1 MNEQPT
7 NVPHAPEM
15 PPPIERGKGDEIIAI
30 RDLKV
35 HFDLGGGGIFDRLIN
50 RNSVK
55 RVVKAVDGVTIDI
68 YPGETL
74 GLVGESGCGKSTLG
88 RAILRLTEPTSGH
101 VFFRGRDLSLF
112 SKIPSWVK
120 SVSLIVAAII
130 WVAWEIIFILQHYR
144 KSYGLGGME
153 ARIVGAF
160 NSFFSN
166 LVGAGLGASF
176 LTFLSY
182 TLLTFLNALFHFFLL
197 RGILRLIASQ
207 RAEKGMRKLRRHMQM
222 IFQDPYA
229 SLNPRMT
236 VGQIVGEP
244 VETFHGSSADQERPA
259 WLKIVGLILG
269 ILVGIIVGLYVAVL
283 GLYLIIWVIRIIPV
297 MTPPLHSVIVALSG
311 FIGYG
316 AGSLARNL
324 IVHKTFRIILA
335 IVGGAIGLGLAF
347 LAGSLLKRRG
357 VELNI
362 FLQILLTIISFIVGW
377 RIAARI
383 KPELHALG
391 GKINHRVQEL
401 METVGLNR
409 RFIKRFPHEF
419 SGGQR
424 QRIGIARALAVDP
437 DFIVADEPIS
447 ALDVSI
453 QAQIMNLMERL
464 QREKNL
470 TYLFIS
476 HDLRAIRHV
485 SDRVA
490 VMYLGKLVEIADA
503 KVIYDE
509 PLMPYTKAL
518 ISAVPVPDPEI
529 EATRQ
534 RIVLEGDVPSPI
546 NPPQGCRFHTR
557 CPYAIE
563 ACKEVVPPL
572 AEIKPNHF
580 AACIRISPEQPDIER
595 VAPGDAPGLRD
606 AQRVIAT

>member
-1 MNEQPT
+1 MTMLGAQAGTGAAGPVINERLTADREPL
-7 NVPHAPEM
+7 
-15 PPPIERGKGDEIIAI
+15 IAI

-35 HFDLGGGGIFDRLIN
+35 HFNLGGGTVWDRMFGG
-50 RNSVK
+50 SPVK

-88 RAILRLTEPTSGH
+88 RALLRLTEPTSGQ
-101 VFFRGRDLSLF
+101 VLFRGQDL
-112 SKIPSWVK
+112 
-120 SVSLIVAAII
+120 A
-130 WVAWEIIFILQHYR
+130 H
-144 KSYGLGGME
+144 
-153 ARIVGAF
+153 
-160 NSFFSN
+160 
-166 LVGAGLGASF
+166 
-176 LTFLSY
+176 LSQ
-182 TLLTFLNALFHFFLL
+182 
-197 RGILRLIASQ
+197 GQ
-207 RAEKGMRKLRRHMQM
+207 MREHRRHLQM

-236 VGQIVGEP
+236 VGQIIGEP
-244 VETFHGSSADQERPA
+244 LDTFR
-259 WLKIVGLILG
+259 
-269 ILVGIIVGLYVAVL
+269 
-283 GLYLIIWVIRIIPV
+283 
-297 MTPPLHSVIVALSG
+297 
-311 FIGYG
+311 
-316 AGSLARNL
+316 LARG
-324 IVHKTFRIILA
+324 R
-335 IVGGAIGLGLAF
+335 
-347 LAGSLLKRRG
+347 
-357 VELNI
+357 
-362 FLQILLTIISFIVGW
+362 
-377 RIAARI
+377 AA
-383 KPELHALG
+383 EQ
-391 GKINHRVQEL
+391 RVQEL
-401 METVGLNR
+401 METVGLNK

-464 QREKNL
+464 QRQKNL

-503 KVIYDE
+503 KTIYDE

-518 ISAVPVPDPEI
+518 ISAVPVPDPQV

-546 NPPQGCRFHTR
+546 NPPPGCRFHTR

-563 ACKEVVPPL
+563 ACREVVPPL
-572 AEIKPNHF
+572 ALIKPDHF
-580 AACIRISPEQPDIER
+580 AACIRISPEEPDIEK
-595 VAPGDAPGLRD
+595 VAPGDAPGLR
-606 AQRVIAT
+606 AA